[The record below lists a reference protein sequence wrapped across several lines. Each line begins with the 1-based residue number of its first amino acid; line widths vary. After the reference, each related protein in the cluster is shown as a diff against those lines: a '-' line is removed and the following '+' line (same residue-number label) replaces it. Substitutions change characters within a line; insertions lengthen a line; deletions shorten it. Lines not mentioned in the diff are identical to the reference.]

1 MTTKNHLKVADA
13 SRERI
18 FLVWKN
24 PCKSRKLSEPSLSP
38 RRLSVSETR
47 CGFRPRFSRSEHR
60 LPLLLFSY
68 EKWSEHRTT
77 FTYGS
82 YEPKLRD
89 ASRKILKGD
98 PRKYQLFR
106 PFQDRS
112 NGEAKFS
119 IYYGTKFPAR
129 RWIRVRPSVSP
140 FFFFFIYF
148 FFFYSFVRAFE
159 YDRFPIDLV
168 AVRSILNEEEG

>member
-112 NGEAKFS
+112 NGEAKFLFIMERS
-119 IYYGTKFPAR
+119 SLHEDGLGFAR
-129 RWIRVRPSVSP
+129 RFRL
-140 FFFFFIYF
+140 FFFF

-168 AVRSILNEEEG
+168 AVRSILNEEEGWE